1 MDLFGILQ
9 HDLFLNEKNTH
20 RNLYDVDFWG
30 ISKRLM
36 KFCNANEF
44 ISTILVLKD
53 KIISVCILHIQYAMS
68 FKTKTADTSIFGSY
82 DRWIRSIGSVRLSRK
97 ENSIRLVLIK

>member
-44 ISTILVLKD
+44 ISTILVFKGQNYISMHIAYTVCNVIQNKD
-53 KIISVCILHIQYAMS
+53 RRHKHI
-68 FKTKTADTSIFGSY
+68 
-82 DRWIRSIGSVRLSRK
+82 W
-97 ENSIRLVLIK
+97 